1 MEVHVLSSE
10 LREFIDMLNSN
21 SEDIR
26 ELDALTAYVCSEY
39 HEVMENNL
47 AYFSNY
53 LQRGLDEITKAHMK
67 IAKEATAA
75 LQQHMKYAAA
85 ICDDRLRGQL
95 GDGLYG
101 YIREMNGLVSNLHV
115 SAADACVEFDK
126 ATAFGMGDAYEVA
139 ARWEDEFAAL
149 FTAVRECC
157 ELMYECLMRFVTVYS
172 DIAQRND
179 NED

>member
-10 LREFIDMLNSN
+10 LREFIDKLNSN

-26 ELDALTAYVCSEY
+26 ELDTLTAHVCNEY

-47 AYFSNY
+47 EDFSNY
-53 LQRGLDEITKAHMK
+53 LQRSLDEITNAYMK
-67 IAKEATAA
+67 IAKEATEVT
-75 LQQHMKYAAA
+75 QQHMKYAAA

-101 YIREMNGLVSNLHV
+101 YIREMNVLVSELHV
-115 SAADACVEFDK
+115 SAGEACEEFDK

-139 ARWEDEFAAL
+139 ARWEDKFAAI

-157 ELMYECLMRFVTVYS
+157 ERMYECLMHFVSVYS
-172 DIAQRND
+172 DIAARLSV
-179 NED
+179 